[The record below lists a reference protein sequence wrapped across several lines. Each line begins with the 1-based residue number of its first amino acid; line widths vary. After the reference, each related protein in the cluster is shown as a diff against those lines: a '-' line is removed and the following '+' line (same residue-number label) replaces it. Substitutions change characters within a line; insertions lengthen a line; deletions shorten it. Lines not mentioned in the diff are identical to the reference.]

1 MYYIVI
7 YSKQGKGRRDTTNM
21 ALLRSDIINKDFIEQ
36 VLKKK
41 EVIID
46 KTE

>member
-1 MYYIVI
+1 
-7 YSKQGKGRRDTTNM
+7 M

-41 EVIID
+41 EVIFD
-46 KTE
+46 KVQFL

>member
-1 MYYIVI
+1 
-7 YSKQGKGRRDTTNM
+7 M

-41 EVIID
+41 EVTID
-46 KTE
+46 KAK

>member
-1 MYYIVI
+1 
-7 YSKQGKGRRDTTNM
+7 M

-41 EVIID
+41 EVTFD
-46 KTE
+46 KVQFLQKGRKNLELSST